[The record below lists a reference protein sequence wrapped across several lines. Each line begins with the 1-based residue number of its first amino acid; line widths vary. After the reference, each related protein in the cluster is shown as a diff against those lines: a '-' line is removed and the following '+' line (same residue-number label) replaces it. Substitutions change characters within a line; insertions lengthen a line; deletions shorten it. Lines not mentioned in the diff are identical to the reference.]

1 MQPITRQAC
10 LLVVV
15 AGVVLV
21 VLGGEAVAQ
30 SNNDVGTWI
39 LNVAKSKYSPGP
51 VARSATLRIEPAG
64 AGVKVTVDQV
74 LPDGTRRHWEYTADH
89 YWNDKP

>member
-51 VARSATLRIEPAG
+51 VPRALRFGSNLPARASR
-64 AGVKVTVDQV
+64 
-74 LPDGTRRHWEYTADH
+74 
-89 YWNDKP
+89 